1 MVGETRWGAGV
12 TGLFLKWNGPRETP
26 AGQASHR
33 RSSQEGS
40 QGRGLYLVLWVLETK
55 SVFGV
60 FRLYNE
66 KINDKNQLAL
76 PQPFTMSSALG
87 LTSLAPHG
95 PYRHPYSQI

>member
-1 MVGETRWGAGV
+1 M
-12 TGLFLKWNGPRETP
+12 P
-26 AGQASHR
+26 AGQAR

-55 SVFGV
+55 AVFGV

-87 LTSLAPHG
+87 LISLAPHG
-95 PYRHPYSQI
+95 PHHHPYSQI